1 MKLRNHRHFAPKCY
15 FFKSDFL
22 LVFEKSSS
30 ISFNPF
36 TRTSVCKF
44 SLLFP
49 VKYGTCLTIKSLL
62 SMRTFPRF
70 LWPMGY
76 ENDITFFRSGGRVSI
91 LAKVQFLKGS
101 KDIFLLRLRPWWE
114 RNNKD
119 AVYFQIKL
127 TSTALPLFCW
137 DLEGGFYAKEKTQT
151 VKFTRKIKRNTQ
163 QNTQVFCI
171 VMYRIHLL
179 FTPCV
184 LFSSS

>member
-1 MKLRNHRHFAPKCY
+1 
-15 FFKSDFL
+15 
-22 LVFEKSSS
+22 
-30 ISFNPF
+30 
-36 TRTSVCKF
+36 
-44 SLLFP
+44 
-49 VKYGTCLTIKSLL
+49 
-62 SMRTFPRF
+62 MRTFPQF

-76 ENDITFFRSGGRVSI
+76 ENDITFFWSGGWVSI

-101 KDIFLLRLRPWWE
+101 KDIFLLRLRPWGE

-127 TSTALPLFCW
+127 KSPALLLFCW

-171 VMYRIHLL
+171 VIYRIHLL

-184 LFSSS
+184 LFSSSWTDWTSRSLNFTLKEKICVKDLFYIHISGCLQRSKSQKNVPVWF